1 MKSKILVFIIAVMM
15 VLGTRDMANAVPYT
29 YDFSTFA
36 SEGQS
41 FEGATLGIMTLTS
54 ESGDLIYT
62 NSYGGGIGTE
72 GLGSGGGSTAD
83 VYFSFSAPINHISV
97 RGGDGAGDND
107 AFSLYLYEY
116 GTSAFLG
123 RWDTPVFGGV
133 NEPEWYTL
141 SISALNIG
149 YILFDPGNSGV
160 LPGTLAGI
168 GGVVITDIS
177 YDTASV
183 PEPSTLLLLGS
194 GLLGFWFFARK
205 RIKG

>member
-15 VLGTRDMANAVPYT
+15 VLGARDKANAVPYT

-72 GLGSGGGSTAD
+72 LGSGGWINRGCLS
-83 VYFSFSAPINHISV
+83 FFSAPINYISV

-107 AFSLYLYEY
+107 AFSLYLYEF
-116 GTSAFLG
+116 GTAALIG

-194 GLLGFWFFARK
+194 GLLGFGFLRG
-205 RIKG
+205 RG